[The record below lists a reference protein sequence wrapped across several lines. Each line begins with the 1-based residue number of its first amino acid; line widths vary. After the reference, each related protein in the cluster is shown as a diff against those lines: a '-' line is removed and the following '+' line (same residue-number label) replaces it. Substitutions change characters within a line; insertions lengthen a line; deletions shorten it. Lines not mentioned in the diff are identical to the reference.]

1 MSTHSDLILEFTD
14 QLSRLTSFTDTID
27 KASLAAADNQR
38 TATANQQTVTLAAKA
53 IQDLPRHYQQLQD
66 LLRADYTRGLADQH
80 AQLAAFQRLFEEQ
93 ATEHRET
100 TASLQFELAAMGE
113 RLHRFQWLLLGGSVL
128 TMVLVALM
136 KFIRIG
142 A

>member
-53 IQDLPRHYQQLQD
+53 IQDLPRQYQQLQD
-66 LLRADYTRGLADQH
+66 SLRADYTHGLADQH
-80 AQLAAFQRLFEEQ
+80 AQLVAFQRLFEEQ
-93 ATEHRET
+93 ATKHRET
-100 TASLQFELAAMGE
+100 TANLQLDLAAMGE
-113 RLHRFQWLLLGGSVL
+113 RLQRFQWLLLGSSIL
-128 TMVLVALM
+128 TMVLVVLI